1 MSNQPAKTKE
11 EQLAE
16 ARELLEVWSRKDERI
31 NRLVWNHI
39 DNNIAALKRSAY
51 EAGKYEAFAWLD
63 KLEENIQV
71 REVKTLQNSIVIMTS
86 PEPTGGRKW

>member
-31 NRLVWNHI
+31 NTLVWNHI
-39 DNNIAALKRSAY
+39 DNNIASMKRSAY

-63 KLEENIQV
+63 KLEDNI
-71 REVKTLQNSIVIMTS
+71 RIKEVNTLKSTITILTS
-86 PEPTGGRKW
+86 PEPLPGRKW